1 MTADYPPSS
10 AVSVD
15 LHNFKRC

>member
-1 MTADYPPSS
+1 MATRPPSS

-15 LHNFKRC
+15 NQR